1 MRKVQSAPPSLCRS
15 LHGVGAACPPPSQCV
30 FDGRQRLTFVLQVLL
45 QLSEQMVPLLSIHKD
60 LL

>member
-1 MRKVQSAPPSLCRS
+1 MASVQCVSPAPPPPP
-15 LHGVGAACPPPSQCV
+15 PPPSQCV

-45 QLSEQMVPLLSIHKD
+45 QLSEQMVPLLSIQKD